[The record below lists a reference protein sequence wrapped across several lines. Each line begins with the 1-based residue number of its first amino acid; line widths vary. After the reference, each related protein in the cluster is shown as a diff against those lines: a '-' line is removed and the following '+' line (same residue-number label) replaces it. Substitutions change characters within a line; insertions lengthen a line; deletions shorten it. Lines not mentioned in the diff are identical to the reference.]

1 MQQILPGS
9 TLGVLGGG
17 QLGRMFSMAAKRM
30 GYRVVVYTDGQDSP
44 AGQVSDCTIV
54 SSYTDEDAL
63 SEFSRQV
70 DVVTY
75 EFENIPTK
83 SLQVIEK
90 VCPVR
95 PGELALATAQH
106 RFREK
111 STVRDQGIPTA
122 DFYLVQS
129 LEDLEAAAAKLNH
142 SGILK
147 TVSFGYDGKGQRRI
161 TPESD
166 LAQVWAELGQ
176 ADSILEELIDFD
188 REVSVVG
195 VRGLDG
201 SFCCYGPI
209 LNHHEN
215 HILDVSVFPCPGL
228 SDQVANEGV
237 EMTRTI
243 MEALEAVGVLC
254 VEFFQT
260 ANGLVVNEIAPRPH
274 NSGHLTIEGHATS
287 QFEQQVRTICGLP
300 LGDVSFRPVAM
311 ANLLG
316 QHLDGV
322 TATGYSKL
330 FNMPETHL
338 HMYGKGRL
346 AVDRKM
352 GHITAIAEDSSAA
365 EQKVRDARAALKS

>member
-95 PGELALATAQH
+95 PGERALATAQH

-129 LEDLEAAAAKLNH
+129 LEDLEAAATKLNH

-166 LAQVWAELGQ
+166 LAEVWAELGQ
-176 ADSILEELIDFD
+176 AESILEELIDFE

-215 HILDVSVFPCPGL
+215 HILDVSVFPCPDIA
-228 SDQVANEGV
+228 DQVTNEGV

-254 VEFFQT
+254 VEFFHT
-260 ANGLVVNEIAPRPH
+260 GNGLVVNEIAPRPH

-322 TATGYSKL
+322 TAAGYSQL
-330 FNMPETHL
+330 FSMPETHL
-338 HMYGKGRL
+338 HLYGKGRL

-352 GHITAIAEDSSAA
+352 GHITTIADESSTA
-365 EQKVRDARAALKS
+365 ERNARRARAALKS